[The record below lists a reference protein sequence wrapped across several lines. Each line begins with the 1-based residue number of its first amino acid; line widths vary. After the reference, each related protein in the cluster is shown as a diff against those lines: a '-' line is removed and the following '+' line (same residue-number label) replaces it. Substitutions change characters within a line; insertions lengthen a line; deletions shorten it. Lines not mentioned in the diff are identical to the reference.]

1 LTSDYPALSSRETQ
15 DQRTKA
21 RPEETG
27 QAFESKIAAAAR
39 YLAGN
44 VPEICLLVSS
54 LIPQLLIP
62 VNRDLAYIFT
72 FP

>member
-1 LTSDYPALSSRETQ
+1 LT
-15 DQRTKA
+15 
-21 RPEETG
+21 RPPRLAPDKLKTNEQKPG
-27 QAFESKIAAAAR
+27 RKKPVRLFESKIAAAAR

-44 VPEICLLVSS
+44 VPEICLISSS

-62 VNRDLAYIFT
+62 VNLDLAYIST